1 MKIFT
6 IGGHA
11 CTIGGI
17 PVGYGSATPP
27 PPPPP
32 PQNLSLT
39 VEGQAGIVSAEAT
52 YKDSANLWRT
62 LVYPTDGSASGNK
75 TLPYGTYVAVSLYST
90 SYYQVTG
97 PYISGLSAVNM
108 TSQGS
113 AIPYQEGG
121 GTRIGISGYLT
132 ADGLVRQSASAGP
145 KTFTIYAVRGMTSH
159 TLTGSGSGNGDRN
172 GASENKVCLPFR
184 MYNTHTSEYFP
195 SSCRVIRKTGEVPTT
210 AEVFEPIGLSA
221 VGFSADICHTPEAAS
236 WSNPTMLT
244 TFNFYSTGFQS
255 SRFASDGSG
264 TASGTI
270 ATNPSSGYINGLSS
284 RTTADTALGFKAVYA
299 SEGSKTYG
307 VVTVLGWTATAITK

>member
-1 MKIFT
+1 MDIFT
-6 IGGHA
+6 MGGHA

-17 PVGYGSATPP
+17 PVGSGGVI

-39 VEGQAGIVSAEAT
+39 VEGQSGIVSADAA
-52 YKDSANLWRT
+52 YRDSANQWHT
-62 LVYPTDGSASGNK
+62 IVYAAEGSASGGR
-75 TLPYGTYVAVSLYST
+75 TLPYGTLVAAYLYST
-90 SYYQVTG
+90 SYYQVTD
-97 PYISGLSAVNM
+97 PVISGLSGVTM
-108 TSQGS
+108 TSRPS
-113 AIPYQEGG
+113 AISYQEG

-145 KTFTIYAVRGMTSH
+145 KTFTIYAASGMTSH

-184 MYNTHTSEYFP
+184 MINTHTSENFP
-195 SSCRVIRKTGEVPTT
+195 SSCVVVRRTGELNST

-221 VGFSADICHTPEAAS
+221 VGFSADICHSPEAAS
-236 WSNPTMLT
+236 WSNPSMLT
-244 TFNFYSTGFQS
+244 TFNFYNTGFQS
-255 SRFASDGSG
+255 SRFTSDGSS

-270 ATNPSSGYINGLSS
+270 ALNPSSGYINGLSS
-284 RTTADTALGFKAVYA
+284 RTTAATALGFKAVYA

-307 VVTVLGWTATAITK
+307 ICTVLGWTATAITK